1 MEILI
6 PYTAEYKCKYI
17 ACVQLS
23 FYTYEILPKF
33 EGAFIELGEK
43 TPENKIC
50 DSRKKLFQN

>member
-6 PYTAEYKCKYI
+6 PAQLNISKYI

-50 DSRKKLFQN
+50 DSRKKLF